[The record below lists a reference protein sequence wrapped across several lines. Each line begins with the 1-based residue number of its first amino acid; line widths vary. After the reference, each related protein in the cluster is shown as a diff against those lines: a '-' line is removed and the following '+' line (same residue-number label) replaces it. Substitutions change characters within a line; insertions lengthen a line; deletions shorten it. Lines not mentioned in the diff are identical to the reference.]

1 MQHNFVLPEFS
12 GNFYILR
19 RDASRRH
26 GFFRSHLN
34 RPLCIHGLS
43 QRLILMC
50 IKNGFIC
57 DFIARDFITCCLP
70 SFKEIIFNVD
80 ISRCKY
86 F

>member
-1 MQHNFVLPEFS
+1 MKHNFVLPEFS
-12 GNFYILR
+12 GYFYILR

-26 GFFRSHLN
+26 GFFRSYMN
-34 RPLCIHGLS
+34 PPFCIHGLS

-50 IKNGFIC
+50 IKNGFSC
-57 DFIARDFITCCLP
+57 DCIARDFITCGLP

-80 ISRCKY
+80 ISRYKY